1 LKIVEI
7 LGQIPTI
14 VNNEEHQ
21 VYNRVQEAGMLS
33 SKKMSEY
40 ESNIADHLRQKG
52 LLDGKDKR
60 KETIYRVA
68 KF

>member
-7 LGQIPTI
+7 LGQIPTV
-14 VNNEEHQ
+14 VNNEEHA
-21 VYNRVQEAGMLS
+21 VYRRVSDAGELS
-33 SKKMSEY
+33 TKKMSEY
-40 ESNIADHLRQKG
+40 EAHIADQLRQKG

-60 KETIYRVA
+60 KETIYRIA

>member
-1 LKIVEI
+1 MKIVEI
-7 LGQIPTI
+7 LGQLPTI
-14 VNNEEHQ
+14 VNNEEHA
-21 VYNRVQEAGMLS
+21 VYRMVDDAGELS
-33 SKKMSEY
+33 SKKMSDY
-40 ESNIADHLRQKG
+40 AINIADCLRHKG